1 MRRPRLSIRLR
12 GGTGGDGEIPL
23 ADLGRIATE
32 TQALV
37 LRLARSLTERSGP
50 GRTPDEIDE
59 LTRLVAVGI
68 RSGSSILEI
77 AGPEMEEELPLDGAP
92 PNVGVQ
98 ALVALA
104 DGLEAASAGRPLPV
118 AFGAAPARRSLAEW
132 MATVSTYSE
141 VDVTVAVDDDE
152 RRVRLAPAEVVLPD
166 PSTMAA
172 PRPAALVGTLRAVD
186 LDSGRFRI
194 EDDAG
199 HRIALT
205 VPTELR
211 DQAGRLIGNRVEAF
225 ADPSSNDARAT
236 QPMAVA
242 ELRAAPQESLRSV
255 GDAASAAFLDR
266 LSAGLAGT
274 PLDALQPIA
283 DLTDDEANAF
293 LDALEA

>member
-77 AGPEMEEELPLDGAP
+77 AGPEMEEELPLDVTA

-98 ALVALA
+98 ALLALA

-118 AFGAAPARRSLAEW
+118 AFEAAPA
-132 MATVSTYSE
+132 
-141 VDVTVAVDDDE
+141 D
-152 RRVRLAPAEVVLPD
+152 
-166 PSTMAA
+166 
-172 PRPAALVGTLRAVD
+172 G
-186 LDSGRFRI
+186 
-194 EDDAG
+194 
-199 HRIALT
+199 
-205 VPTELR
+205 
-211 DQAGRLIGNRVEAF
+211 
-225 ADPSSNDARAT
+225 
-236 QPMAVA
+236 
-242 ELRAAPQESLRSV
+242 
-255 GDAASAAFLDR
+255 ASASGWQA
-266 LSAGLAGT
+266 
-274 PLDALQPIA
+274 
-283 DLTDDEANAF
+283 
-293 LDALEA
+293 